1 MTHFL
6 LHPCLLTVF
15 ADLIMNFQQRNSLLS
30 YQGPHGGGAE
40 SRESAPNAPCL
51 MWDSPVSC
59 SVHGSQR
66 RQVVRAAQVSVQPVL
81 SGRQVSGGGR
91 AGGRGEELHG
101 DGVVGG
107 VGAGVHSWTTNK
119 DG

>member
-6 LHPCLLTVF
+6 LHLCLLTVF
-15 ADLIMNFQQRNSLLS
+15 VDFIMKFQHRNSLLS
-30 YQGPHGGGAE
+30 YQGPLRRGRGAE
-40 SRESAPNAPCL
+40 SRDPRL

-59 SVHGSQR
+59 SVHCSQR

-81 SGRQVSGGGR
+81 SGRQLCGGGG
-91 AGGRGEELHG
+91 AWGRGEELHG
-101 DGVVGG
+101 GGVVGG
-107 VGAGVHSWTTNK
+107 AGAGVHPWTTNK

>member
-6 LHPCLLTVF
+6 LHLCLLTVF
-15 ADLIMNFQQRNSLLS
+15 ADFILNFQHRNSLLS
-30 YQGPHGGGAE
+30 YQGPLRRGRGAE
-40 SRESAPNAPCL
+40 SRDPRP
-51 MWDSPVSC
+51 MWHSPISC

-81 SGRQVSGGGR
+81 SGWQLRGRGGAGGG
-91 AGGRGEELHG
+91 GEELHG
-101 DGVVGG
+101 GGVVGG
-107 VGAGVHSWTTNK
+107 AGAGAGVHPWTTNK